1 MTPMPA
7 RTNGEWKIG
16 RRSLHYGERTLV
28 MGVLNV
34 TPDSFSD
41 GGQFFSLAGALA
53 HAEQMI
59 DEGADIID
67 IGGESTRP
75 GSEFITEEEELC
87 RVIPVIERLANL
99 SSPISIDT
107 NKSEVARIALQAGAE
122 IVNDVSGLRFDPA
135 MAELVAEAKAGLVL
149 MHSRGTP
156 KDMQQLPPMKN
167 AISEVISGLKDGIA
181 LAQKNG
187 VALENI
193 AIDPGIGFGKTVEQN
208 LELIVGLDQLAQHIP
223 NMPILIGTSRK
234 SFLGKLLHGAP
245 ADERLHGTIA
255 TLVAAVLKGAHM
267 VRVHDVKSAVEALK
281 ISDAIRSVSEPGA
294 VATGSSGDFTG

>member
-1 MTPMPA
+1 MTPMA
-7 RTNGEWKIG
+7 TRTTGAWKIS
-16 RRSLHYGERTLV
+16 RRSLAYGERTLV

-75 GSEFITEEEELC
+75 GSNFVSEEEELC

-99 SSPISIDT
+99 SAPISIDT
-107 NKSEVARIALQAGAE
+107 TKPEVARIALQAGAE
-122 IVNDVSGLRFDPA
+122 IVNDVSGLRFEPA
-135 MAELVAEAKAGLVL
+135 IAEVAAAAKAGLVL
-149 MHSRGTP
+149 MHSRGVP

-167 AISEVISGLKDGIA
+167 ALNEVAAGLHESVA
-181 LAQKNG
+181 LARKSG
-187 VALENI
+187 IGPESI

-208 LELIVGLDQLAQHIP
+208 LELIVGLDQLGHQFP
-223 NMPILIGTSRK
+223 GMPVLIGTSRK
-234 SFLGKLLHGAP
+234 SFVGKLLNGAP
-245 ADERLHGTIA
+245 AEERLHGTIA
-255 TLVAAVLKGAHM
+255 TIVAAVLKGAHI
-267 VRVHDVKSAVEALK
+267 VRVHEVKAAVEAIK
-281 ISDAIRSVSEPGA
+281 IADAIRRVS
-294 VATGSSGDFTG
+294 

>member
-1 MTPMPA
+1 MAT
-7 RTNGEWKIG
+7 RTIGEWKIS
-16 RRSLHYGERTLV
+16 RRSISYGERTLV

-75 GSEFITEEEELC
+75 GSNFVSEEEELC

-99 SSPISIDT
+99 SAPISIDT
-107 NKSEVARIALQAGAE
+107 TKPEVARIALEAGAE
-122 IVNDVSGLRFDPA
+122 IVNDISGLRFDHA
-135 MAELVAEAKAGLVL
+135 LAEVAAKAKAGLVL

-156 KDMQQLPPMKN
+156 KDMQQMPAMEN
-167 AISEVISGLKDGIA
+167 AVEEVIAGLRESIA
-181 LAQKNG
+181 LAEQSG
-187 VALENI
+187 VARQNI

-208 LELIVGLDQLAQHIP
+208 LELIVGLNQMAHHLPDLP
-223 NMPILIGTSRK
+223 VLIGTSRK
-234 SFLGKLLHGAP
+234 SFLGKLLNGAR
-245 ADERLHGTIA
+245 ADERIHGTTA
-255 TLVAAVLKGAHM
+255 TIVAAVLSGAHI
-267 VRVHDVKSAVEALK
+267 VRVHDVKSAVEAIK
-281 ISDAIRSVSEPGA
+281 VADAIRSVN
-294 VATGSSGDFTG
+294 

>member
-1 MTPMPA
+1 MAT
-7 RTNGEWKIG
+7 RTIGEWKIS
-16 RRSLHYGERTLV
+16 RRSISYGERTLV

-75 GSEFITEEEELC
+75 GSNFVSEEEELC

-99 SSPISIDT
+99 SAPISIDT
-107 NKSEVARIALQAGAE
+107 TKPEVARIALEAGAE
-122 IVNDVSGLRFDPA
+122 IVNDISGLRFDHA
-135 MAELVAEAKAGLVL
+135 IAEVAAKAKAGLIL

-156 KDMQQLPPMKN
+156 KDMQQMPAMEHALN
-167 AISEVISGLKDGIA
+167 EVIAGLRESIA
-181 LAQKNG
+181 LAERSG
-187 VALENI
+187 VARQNI

-208 LELIVGLDQLAQHIP
+208 LELIVGLNQLAHQLP
-223 NMPILIGTSRK
+223 DLPVLIGTSRK
-234 SFLGKLLHGAP
+234 SFLGKLLNGAR
-245 ADERLHGTIA
+245 ADERIHGTTA
-255 TLVAAVLKGAHM
+255 TIVAAVLSGAHI
-267 VRVHDVKSAVEALK
+267 VRVHDVKSAVEAIK
-281 ISDAIRSVSEPGA
+281 VADAIRSVN
-294 VATGSSGDFTG
+294 

>member
-7 RTNGEWKIG
+7 RTTGEWKIG
-16 RRSLHYGERTLV
+16 RRSLRYGERTLV

-75 GSEFITEEEELC
+75 GSDFVTEEEELC

-99 SSPISIDT
+99 SAPISVDT
-107 NKSEVARIALQAGAE
+107 TKSEVARIALQAGAE

-135 MAELVAEAKAGLVL
+135 MAKVVAEAKAGLVL

-156 KDMQQLPPMKN
+156 KDMQALPPMKN
-167 AISEVISGLKDGIA
+167 AISEVIAGL
-181 LAQKNG
+181 KNG
-187 VALENI
+187 VALAEMNGVALEHI
-193 AIDPGIGFGKTVEQN
+193 AIDPGIGFGKTVDQN
-208 LELIVGLDQLAQHIP
+208 LELIAGLDKLAEEFP
-223 NMPILIGTSRK
+223 DTPILIGTSRK
-234 SFLGKLLHGAP
+234 SFLGRLLHGAP
-245 ADERLHGTIA
+245 AAERLHATTA
-255 TLVAAVLKGAHM
+255 TLVAAVLKGAHI
-267 VRVHDVKSAVEALK
+267 VRVHDVRSAVEALK
-281 ISDAIRSVSEPGA
+281 ISDAIRSVS
-294 VATGSSGDFTG
+294 

>member
-1 MTPMPA
+1 MAT
-7 RTNGEWKIG
+7 RTTGAWKIS
-16 RRSLHYGERTLV
+16 RRSLAYGERTLV

-75 GSEFITEEEELC
+75 GSNFVSEEEELC

-99 SSPISIDT
+99 SAPISIDT
-107 NKSEVARIALQAGAE
+107 TKPEVARIALQAGAE
-122 IVNDVSGLRFDPA
+122 IVNDVSGLRFEPA
-135 MAELVAEAKAGLVL
+135 IAEVAATAKAGLVL
-149 MHSRGTP
+149 MHSRGVP

-167 AISEVISGLKDGIA
+167 ALNEVAAGLHESVALARKSGIA
-181 LAQKNG
+181 P
-187 VALENI
+187 ESI

-208 LELIVGLDQLAQHIP
+208 LELIVGLDQLGHQFP
-223 NMPILIGTSRK
+223 GMPVLIGTSRK
-234 SFLGKLLHGAP
+234 SFVGKLLNGAP
-245 ADERLHGTIA
+245 AEERLHGTIA
-255 TLVAAVLKGAHM
+255 TIVAAVLNGAHI
-267 VRVHDVKSAVEALK
+267 VRVHEVKAAVEAIK
-281 ISDAIRSVSEPGA
+281 IADAIRRVS
-294 VATGSSGDFTG
+294 

>member
-1 MTPMPA
+1 MTPLPA
-7 RTNGEWKIG
+7 RTTGEWKIS
-16 RRSLHYGERTLV
+16 RRSLRYGERTLV

-75 GSEFITEEEELC
+75 GSNFVSEEEELC

-99 SSPISIDT
+99 SAPISIDT
-107 NKSEVARIALQAGAE
+107 TKPEVARIALQAGAE
-122 IVNDVSGLRFDPA
+122 IVNDISGLRFDQTI
-135 MAELVAEAKAGLVL
+135 AEVAAAAKAGIVL

-156 KDMQQLPPMKN
+156 KDMQQMPPMQN
-167 AISEVISGLKDGIA
+167 A
-181 LAQKNG
+181 LAEVSSALTESVALAEKIG
-187 VALENI
+187 VARKSI

-208 LELIVGLDQLAQHIP
+208 VELIAELDQLAHQFP
-223 NMPILIGTSRK
+223 GMPILIGTSRK
-234 SFLGKLLHGAP
+234 SFLGKLLNGAP
-245 ADERLHGTIA
+245 ADERVHGTIA
-255 TLVAAVLKGAHM
+255 SIVAAVLKGAHI
-267 VRVHDVKSAVEALK
+267 VRVHDVKSTVEALK
-281 ISDAIRSVSEPGA
+281 IADAIRRIS
-294 VATGSSGDFTG
+294 

>member
-7 RTNGEWKIG
+7 RTTGEWKIS
-16 RRSLHYGERTLV
+16 RRSLTYGERTLV

-67 IGGESTRP
+67 VGGESTRP
-75 GSEFITEEEELC
+75 GSNFVTEEEELC

-99 SSPISIDT
+99 SAPISIDT
-107 NKSEVARIALQAGAE
+107 TKSEVARIALQAGAE
-122 IVNDVSGLRFDPA
+122 IVNDVSGLRFDQS
-135 MAELVAEAKAGLVL
+135 MAKVAAEAKAGLVL

-156 KDMQQLPPMKN
+156 KDMQQITPMEDALN
-167 AISEVISGLKDGIA
+167 EVIAGLKERLA
-181 LAQKNG
+181 LAERNG
-187 VALENI
+187 VARENI

-208 LELIVGLDQLAQHIP
+208 LELIVGLDQLAHQFP
-223 NMPILIGTSRK
+223 GMPILIGTSRK
-234 SFLGKLLHGAP
+234 SFLGKLLNGAP
-245 ADERLHGTIA
+245 ADERIHGTTA
-255 TLVAAVLKGAHM
+255 TLVAAVLKGAHI

-281 ISDAIRSVSEPGA
+281 ISDAIRSVS
-294 VATGSSGDFTG
+294 

>member
-1 MTPMPA
+1 MAT
-7 RTNGEWKIG
+7 RTIGEWKIS
-16 RRSLHYGERTLV
+16 RRSISYGRRTLV

-75 GSEFITEEEELC
+75 GSNFVSEEEELC

-99 SSPISIDT
+99 SAPISIDT
-107 NKSEVARIALQAGAE
+107 TKPEVARIALEAGAE
-122 IVNDVSGLRFDPA
+122 IVNDISGLRFDHA
-135 MAELVAEAKAGLVL
+135 LAEVAAKAKAGLVL

-156 KDMQQLPPMKN
+156 KDMQQMPAMEN
-167 AISEVISGLKDGIA
+167 AVEEVIAGLRESIA
-181 LAQKNG
+181 LAEQSG
-187 VALENI
+187 VARQNI

-208 LELIVGLDQLAQHIP
+208 LELIVGLNQLAHQLP
-223 NMPILIGTSRK
+223 DLPVLIGTSRK
-234 SFLGKLLHGAP
+234 SFLGKLLNGAR
-245 ADERLHGTIA
+245 ADERIHGTTA
-255 TLVAAVLKGAHM
+255 TIVAAVLSGAHI
-267 VRVHDVKSAVEALK
+267 VRVHDVKSAVEAIK
-281 ISDAIRSVSEPGA
+281 VADAIRSVN
-294 VATGSSGDFTG
+294 

>member
-1 MTPMPA
+1 MKAMANPTT
-7 RTNGEWKIG
+7 REWKIA
-16 RRSLHYGERTLV
+16 RRSLAYGARTLV

-41 GGQFFSLAGALA
+41 GGQFFTLAGALA

-75 GSEFITEEEELC
+75 GSHFVSEEEELC

-99 SSPISIDT
+99 SAPISIDT
-107 NKSEVARIALQAGAE
+107 TKPEVARIALQAGAE
-122 IVNDVSGLRFDPA
+122 IVNDISGLRFDQN
-135 MAELVAEAKAGLVL
+135 MAGIAAEAKAGIVL

-156 KDMQQLPPMKN
+156 KDMQQLPAMEN
-167 AISEVISGLKDGIA
+167 AISEVIAGLRDSVAAAEKS
-181 LAQKNG
+181 G
-187 VALENI
+187 VARENI

-208 LELIVGLDQLAQHIP
+208 LELIAGLDQMTRQFP
-223 NMPILIGTSRK
+223 EVPILIGTSRK
-234 SFLGKLLHGAP
+234 SFLGKLLSGAP

-255 TLVAAVLKGAHM
+255 TIVAAVLKGAHI
-267 VRVHDVKSAVEALK
+267 VRVHDVRSAVEALK
-281 ISDAIRSVSEPGA
+281 IADAIRRVS
-294 VATGSSGDFTG
+294 

>member
-1 MTPMPA
+1 MPA
-7 RTNGEWKIG
+7 RANGEWKIS
-16 RRSLHYGERTLV
+16 RRSLSYGERTLV

-75 GSEFITEEEELC
+75 GSTFVSEEEELC

-99 SSPISIDT
+99 SAPISIDT
-107 NKSEVARIALQAGAE
+107 TKPEVARIALEAGAE
-122 IVNDVSGLRFDPA
+122 IVNDISGLRFEPA
-135 MAELVAEAKAGLVL
+135 IAEVAAAAKAGIVL

-156 KDMQQLPPMKN
+156 KDMQKMPPMEN
-167 AISEVISGLKDGIA
+167 ALAEVSAGLSESVALAESLGIA
-181 LAQKNG
+181 RQS
-187 VALENI
+187 I

-208 LELIVGLDQLAQHIP
+208 VELIAELDQLAKQFP
-223 NMPILIGTSRK
+223 GMPILIGTSRK
-234 SFLGKLLHGAP
+234 SFLGKLLNGAP
-245 ADERLHGTIA
+245 ADERVHGTTASI
-255 TLVAAVLKGAHM
+255 VAAVLKGAHI
-267 VRVHDVKSAVEALK
+267 VRVHEVKSAVEAIK
-281 ISDAIRSVSEPGA
+281 IADAIRRVS
-294 VATGSSGDFTG
+294 

>member
-7 RTNGEWKIG
+7 RTTGEWRIG
-16 RRSLHYGERTLV
+16 RRSLRYGERTLV

-75 GSEFITEEEELC
+75 GSDFVTEEEELC

-99 SSPISIDT
+99 SAPISVDT
-107 NKSEVARIALQAGAE
+107 TKSEVARIALQAGAE

-135 MAELVAEAKAGLVL
+135 MAKVAADAKAGLVL

-156 KDMQQLPPMKN
+156 KDMQALPPMSS
-167 AISEVISGLKDGIA
+167 ALSEVIAGLQASLA
-181 LAQKNG
+181 LAEQSG
-187 VALENI
+187 VARENI
-193 AIDPGIGFGKTVEQN
+193 AIDPGIGFGKTVDQN
-208 LELIVGLDQLAQHIP
+208 LELIAGLDQLAHEFP
-223 NMPILIGTSRK
+223 HLPVLIGTSRK
-234 SFLGKLLHGAP
+234 SFLGRLLQGAP
-245 ADERLHGTIA
+245 AGERLHGTIA
-255 TLVAAVLKGAHM
+255 TLVAAVLKGAHI
-267 VRVHDVKSAVEALK
+267 VRVHEVKAAVEALK
-281 ISDAIRSVSEPGA
+281 ISDAIRSIS
-294 VATGSSGDFTG
+294 

>member
-1 MTPMPA
+1 MPV
-7 RTNGEWKIG
+7 RTTGEWKIG
-16 RRSLHYGERTLV
+16 RRSLRYGERTLV

-75 GSEFITEEEELC
+75 GSDSISEEEELC

-99 SSPISIDT
+99 SAPISVDT
-107 NKSEVARIALQAGAE
+107 TKSEVARIALQAGAE
-122 IVNDVSGLRFDPA
+122 IVNDISGLRFDPA
-135 MAELVAEAKAGLVL
+135 MAKVIAEAKAGLVL

-156 KDMQQLPPMKN
+156 KDMQELPPMKS
-167 AISEVISGLKDGIA
+167 AIAEVIAELKDGVA
-181 LAQKNG
+181 LAEKNE
-187 VALENI
+187 VARENI

-208 LELIVGLDQLAQHIP
+208 LELIAGLDRLAEAFP
-223 NMPILIGTSRK
+223 GSPILIGTSRK

-245 ADERLHGTIA
+245 ADQRLHATTA
-255 TLVAAVLKGAHM
+255 TLVAAVLKGAHI

-281 ISDAIRSVSEPGA
+281 ISDAIRSAS
-294 VATGSSGDFTG
+294 